1 MTPRRIVTGHDG
13 GGKAVFIDDGQPPN
27 RITLDGRPGWELN
40 TLWATAD
47 VAQLPAAGDAS
58 LGLTS
63 YLPTAP
69 GTRFI
74 FATWPAHQDQ
84 ARNAEPETLRAEYNA
99 KVPGLGHAHEKDDHG
114 MHTTD
119 TVDYV
124 IILAGEVWLE
134 LDDGQERLIKA
145 GDCVVQNGTRH
156 RWQNRSDA
164 PCVMAAVMVGAE
176 RM

>member
-13 GGKAVFIDDGQPPN
+13 DGKAVFIEDGPPPN

-40 TLWATAD
+40 TLWATTD
-47 VAQLPAAGDAS
+47 IPHLPAAGDAS
-58 LGLTS
+58 LGLST
-63 YLPTAP
+63 YLPAAP

-74 FATWPAHQDQ
+74 FATWPSRQEQ
-84 ARNAEPETLRAEYNA
+84 ARNAEPDILRAEYQA
-99 KVPGLGHAHEKDDHG
+99 KVPGLGHAHEQDAHG

-134 LDDGQERLIKA
+134 LDDGQQRLIKA

-164 PCVMAAVMVGAE
+164 PCVMAAVMVGAA
-176 RM
+176 RG

>member
-13 GGKAVFIDDGQPPN
+13 DGKAIFIEDGPPPN

-47 VAQLPAAGDAS
+47 VPQLPAAGDAS
-58 LGLTS
+58 LGLSS
-63 YLPTAP
+63 YLPATP

-74 FATWPAHQDQ
+74 FATWPSRQDQ
-84 ARNAEPETLRAEYNA
+84 ARNAEPETLRAEYQA
-99 KVPGLGHAHEKDDHG
+99 KVPGLGHAHEKDAHG

-124 IILAGEVWLE
+124 IILSGEVWLE

-164 PCVMAAVMVGAE
+164 ACVMAAVMVGAE
-176 RM
+176 RI

>member
-1 MTPRRIVTGHDG
+1 MRRIVTGHDAQ
-13 GGKAVFIDDGQPPN
+13 GKSIFIEDAQAPN

-40 TLWATAD
+40 TLWATTGTP
-47 VAQLPAAGDAS
+47 QLPVAGDPS
-58 LGLTS
+58 LVVGS
-63 YLPTAP
+63 YLPATP

-74 FATWPAHQDQ
+74 FAIWPSLQDQ

-99 KVPGLGHAHEKDDHG
+99 KVPGLGHAHEKDTHG

-124 IILAGEVWLE
+124 IILSGEVWLE
-134 LDDGQERLIKA
+134 LDDGQQVLVKT

-164 PCVMAAVMVGAE
+164 PCTMAAVMLGAT
-176 RM
+176 RRD